1 MHPNS
6 LVLLAKF
13 ALDDDYGIPDY
24 AFDQLGV
31 VFEQAGYSD
40 LFEEIRKR
48 ASCYEDRATIDNGDV
63 LNDLIVT
70 V

>member
-13 ALDDDYGIPDY
+13 TLDDDYGIPDY
-24 AFDQLGV
+24 AFEQLGV
-31 VFEQAGYSD
+31 VFAQAGYAE
-40 LFEEIRKR
+40 LFNEISER
-48 ASCYEDRATIDNGDV
+48 ASHGIDRVTIDNGHV
-63 LNDLIVT
+63 FNDLIVT